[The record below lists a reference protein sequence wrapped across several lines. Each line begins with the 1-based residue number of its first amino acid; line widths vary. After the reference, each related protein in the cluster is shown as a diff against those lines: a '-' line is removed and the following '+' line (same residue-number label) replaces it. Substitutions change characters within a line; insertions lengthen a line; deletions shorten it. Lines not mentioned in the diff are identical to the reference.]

1 MIDQLDEV
9 PFEVSVQRHGNA
21 VRMRVAGELDLFREG
36 VLHDAMAGVLEGGDL
51 EQLVLDVRELQ
62 FLDSS
67 GLRALL
73 LCRDRTHAVDATF
86 RLAVTDGP
94 VTRLLAVAGVQSWF
108 DYE

>member
-1 MIDQLDEV
+1 MSEQVDEV
-9 PFEVSVQRHGNA
+9 PFEVFADRHGSA
-21 VRMRVAGELDLFREG
+21 VRLRVVGELDLFRESA
-36 VLHDAMAGVLEGGDL
+36 LHAAMAAVLDDDL
-51 EQLVLDVRELQ
+51 EQLVLDVRELH

-73 LCRDRTHAVDATF
+73 LCRDRTRAAGATF
-86 RLAVTDGP
+86 RLAVAPGP